1 MRGYPGSGKTTLA
14 KEIAKTKDAVIV
26 SADDFHV
33 NKKTGKY
40 EFEQSKAYLAHKVC
54 YQNFVRLVCLRKNVI
69 IDNTNTTYSEFKEYL
84 KLISEVNEIETE
96 YKYVAKI
103 VNVKYNSLEKA
114 IEIRSDENKLVSEK
128 IIREMNDRINGND
141 VVKEVKKNYPDL
153 LVD

>member
-1 MRGYPGSGKTTLA
+1 MRGFPGSGKSTLS
-14 KEIAKTKDAVIV
+14 KEMVKTKDAVIV

-40 EFEQSKAYLAHKVC
+40 EFDKTKAHLAHIVC
-54 YQNFVRLVCLRKNVI
+54 YQNFVRFICLRKNVI

-84 KLISEVNEIETE
+84 KLISEVNEIESE
-96 YKYVAKI
+96 YKYVAKVI
-103 VNVKYNSLEKA
+103 NVNFNSLEKA

-141 VVKEVKKNYPDL
+141 VEKEIKKNYPDL
-153 LVD
+153 LI